1 MTDTLK
7 NVDAES
13 TDGPNVL
20 TERVRNTLMVTL
32 HRPDHGNSVHG
43 ALFRDVVNAFEA
55 AHADENV
62 RAIATIGAGSTFCV
76 GADRDVFA
84 SLAQAGGIDL
94 NEVGFQ
100 GALGGDW
107 GMPPQS
113 REQRRA
119 DTLGVGRW
127 VQRMMDI
134 GTPSI
139 AGINGGAAGGG
150 LAFALMHDFRIAST
164 RARLVPAFIPL
175 GVSPEMGL
183 SYILPRLVGY
193 SKAFELLTRLAPIEA
208 DEALELGLVNQVVE
222 PSELRDAVLARADE
236 IAKLPPVAVSMVK
249 RLLRQSLESTLDVQ
263 LEREW
268 HNQTRLFGF
277 SDMGPRVR
285 AYLQQF

>member
-1 MTDTLK
+1 MTDMLE
-7 NVDAES
+7 NPDAES
-13 TDGPNVL
+13 PSGSDIL
-20 TERVRNTLMVTL
+20 TERVRNTLVVTL
-32 HRPDHGNSVHG
+32 NRPNHGNSVHG
-43 ALFRDVVNAFEA
+43 TLFRDIVNAFEA
-55 AHADENV
+55 ADADEEV
-62 RAIATIGAGSTFCV
+62 RAIATIGAGSTFCA

-84 SLAQAGGIDL
+84 RIGQIGSIDL
-94 NEVGFQ
+94 HELGFQ
-100 GALGGDW
+100 GTVGGDW
-107 GMPPQS
+107 GLPPQS
-113 REQRRA
+113 RDQRRS

-127 VQRMMDI
+127 VHRMIDV

-150 LAFALMHDFRIAST
+150 LALALMHDFRIAST
-164 RARLVPAFIPL
+164 TAKLVPAFIAL
-175 GVSPEMGL
+175 GVSPEMGA

-193 SKAFELLTRLAPIEA
+193 SKAFDLMTRLAPVEA

-236 IAKLPPVAVSMVK
+236 LANFPPVAVSMVK
-249 RLLRQSLESTLDVQ
+249 RLLRQSTESSLDAQ

-277 SDMGPRVR
+277 SDTGPRIR